1 MSGRGAPTSKGVIR
15 RDLVREIAEGREGGK
30 EGRVEL
36 SALSDWARGESQ
48 ADFRV
53 RGSRRVSGVTW
64 WLAREALHVNYF

>member
-36 SALSDWARGESQ
+36 SALSDWARG
-48 ADFRV
+48 AFAAVDFEAAKNDFVSAV
-53 RGSRRVSGVTW
+53 RRLG
-64 WLAREALHVNYF
+64 L